1 MLNSSLIII
10 PFVLLPALF
19 IYRLCYLSQ
28 NERFCSLVNYINDK
42 MGKFFLN
49 ATFCC
54 ALYAFYLSNTN
65 QTDLILNPFSIGFVY
80 FLVLTASNLR
90 VYDGFGILFMLFGNG
105 IVFAAFARELFNSGG
120 LYYVLIFSA
129 VYCIYSLIFT
139 NLHHITKFLNIKI
152 GEGK

>member
-1 MLNSSLIII
+1 MLNSSIII

-19 IYRLCYLSQ
+19 IYRLCYLSE
-28 NERFCSLVNYINDK
+28 NERFRSLVNYINDK
-42 MGKFFLN
+42 SGKFFLN

-54 ALYAFYLSNTN
+54 ALYAFYLANTN

-120 LYYVLIFSA
+120 LHYVLIFSA

-139 NLHHITKFLNIKI
+139 NLHRITKFLNIKI